1 MKDNNLQTSFD
12 KSRSRR
18 QYASRQID
26 KFIKASL
33 KTKGYLRFKELVEV
47 QDHYNIKVYG

>member
-1 MKDNNLQTSFD
+1 MNDNNLRTSFD

-26 KFIKASL
+26 KFIKASF
-33 KTKGYLRFKELVEV
+33 KTKGYLKFKELVEV
-47 QDHYNIKVYG
+47 QNHYNIKVYG